1 MNLEDWYKKTE
12 RPEERALL
20 RRLCL
25 AAIWEWIGCVVLLV
39 LGVVLFWLYLAAT
52 PPQSS
57 AVNDLEEEGATER
70 ARQNQEARP

>member
-1 MNLEDWYKKTE
+1 MNIIDWYKETE
-12 RPEERALL
+12 RPEEREL
-20 RRLCL
+20 RRKLRR
-25 AAIWEWIGCVVLLV
+25 AAICEWFGCAALLV
-39 LGVVLFWLYLAAT
+39 LGIVLFWLYLAAT